1 MDNTYYNGTKL
12 LNTLDL
18 DGEKPELFLCV
29 GNRSAGKTTFFNR
42 WCINR
47 FLKHGEKFALLYR
60 YNYELDN
67 CADKFFKDINGLF
80 FPDYHMESERRA
92 AGTYHELYLNDKSC
106 GYAISINSAD
116 QLKKNSHFFSDVER
130 IIFDEFQTESGKYCP
145 NEITKFQSIHTTIA
159 RGQGK
164 QYRYTPVILISNA
177 ITLLNPYFVELGI
190 SGRVQRDTKFLKGNG
205 YVLEVNINE
214 SAAKKLTESRFNIA
228 FNKNKYLE
236 SAAQNIYLYDN
247 VTFIEKPQGTSRYI
261 ATLTYKGVDYSIK
274 EYAEAG
280 IIYCDDKADKTNKF
294 KIAVTTDDHNINYV
308 MLKKNDIMITTLRYY
323 FEKGCFRFKNL
334 SCKNAILSALAYY

>member
-1 MDNTYYNGTKL
+1 MEDYYNGTKL

-18 DGEKPELFLCV
+18 DGEKPELYLCV
-29 GNRSAGKTTFFNR
+29 GNRSAGKTTYFNR
-42 WCINR
+42 WAVNR
-47 FLKHGEKFALLYR
+47 FIKYGEKFALLYR

-67 CADKFFKDINGLF
+67 CSEKFFKDINALF
-80 FPDYHMESERRA
+80 FPEYHMESERRA
-92 AGTYHELYLNDKSC
+92 AGTYHELFLNDKSC

-145 NEITKFQSIHTTIA
+145 NEVTKFQSIHTTIA
-159 RGQGK
+159 RGRGK
-164 QYRYTPVILISNA
+164 QYRYTPVIMISNA

-190 SGRVQRDTKFLKGNG
+190 STRVQRDTKFLKGTG

-214 SAAKKLTESRFNIA
+214 SASRKLQESRFNKA
-228 FNKNKYLE
+228 FFKNKYLE

-247 VTFIEKPQGTSRYI
+247 ITFIEKPEGSSRYL
-261 ATLTYKGVDYSIK
+261 ATLTYKGNDYAIR
-274 EYAEAG
+274 EYAESG
-280 IIYCDDKADKTNKF
+280 IIYCDDRPDKTNKF
-294 KIAVTTDDHNINYV
+294 KVAVTTEDHNINYV
-308 MLKKNDIMITTLRYY
+308 MLKKNDILITALRFY

-334 SCKNAILSALAYY
+334 NCKAAILSALAYY